1 MLTRNVS
8 EPFLCWRKWASISF
22 SFRKALVHLKW
33 PVALSW
39 PWYLDIPKMWQI
51 SSFSRWC
58 WLGFS
63 PISWLVIL
71 SNVLPMLWNSNSYSP
86 AACWLPTSLK
96 TGLLRKRPCP
106 RMQRS
111 NPTYMRRP
119 RRAKWRCHRELEVQK
134 ADPLGAYLLD
144 TQDDISGCF
153 YLT

>member
-1 MLTRNVS
+1 
-8 EPFLCWRKWASISF
+8 
-22 SFRKALVHLKW
+22 
-33 PVALSW
+33 
-39 PWYLDIPKMWQI
+39 
-51 SSFSRWC
+51 
-58 WLGFS
+58 
-63 PISWLVIL
+63 
-71 SNVLPMLWNSNSYSP
+71 
-86 AACWLPTSLK
+86 LPTSLK